1 MNSFKRLIPL
11 TIKEI
16 QVTATPYEKIYVMF
30 SGGKDSLVA
39 LDVTI
44 KAIGSEKVEVLYIDT
59 GIATPGL
66 KDYVVDIAH
75 RYGLKL
81 NMAGPKYDF
90 FKLVERMGFPM
101 IKYRW
106 CKRYLK
112 IEPLRDFVKQAKERY
127 RSILL
132 ITGLRKDESWFKAK
146 GSKFYQHPKLD
157 VDVYAPLF
165 EWNSDHIEKYIIT
178 YSLPIN
184 PLYKIYGK
192 AYDCW
197 CTVFK
202 TPADFARLAIN
213 HPQFFEK
220 FVDAERKLRK
230 GGSALYYNN
239 QRIYLRDIQKD
250 PHYYLH
256 SFPQGGKCPLCKI
269 F

>member
-16 QVTATPYEKIYVMF
+16 QVTATPYKKIYVMF

-66 KDYVVDIAH
+66 KDYIDSIVH

-81 NMAGPKYDF
+81 NIAGPKYNF
-90 FKLVERMGFPM
+90 FELVEKLGFPM

-112 IEPLRDFVKQAKERY
+112 IEPLQDFVKQVKERY
-127 RSILL
+127 KPILL

-146 GSKFYQHPKLD
+146 GSKFYRHPKLE

-165 EWNSDHIEKYIIT
+165 EWSSEDIEKYIMT
-178 YSLPIN
+178 NNLPIN
-184 PLYKIYGK
+184 PFYKIYGK

-202 TPADFARLAIN
+202 TPADFAILAIN

-230 GGSALYYNN
+230 GGSALYYKG
-239 QRIYLRDIQKD
+239 QKIYLRDIQKN
-250 PHYYLH
+250 PYYYLH
-256 SFPQGGKCPLCKI
+256 SFPQGGECPLCKI